1 MSQGSPKSY
10 SVFVSNSIDG
20 DISVFRL
27 DTASASID
35 LTDRC
40 AAAETVMPLAVSN
53 DQRLLYAAIRG
64 PSPAIATYAVDPP
77 TGRLSHRRSVPI
89 VSSLAYLSIDPS
101 GRFLFGASYGEH
113 CLSLY
118 SVDRL
123 ADTDADGTPVQVV
136 PGIENAHA
144 IIVSPDNRFAYA
156 SSLGGNR
163 LYCYEIQSG
172 AAGDKLALVDD
183 STLGEGFGPRHLR
196 LSPDAK
202 RLYVLSEFRATVA
215 VFPRDI
221 DSGRLG
227 APKMSARPA
236 ALAHLEDGRIRP
248 SATDAVQPDPRTLA
262 SLVWA
267 ADIRVTPDDRFV
279 YVSERTSSRLI
290 AYRVEADGSLEYASS
305 IDTES
310 QPRGFNIDPSG
321 RFLVACGE
329 KSSHVAVY
337 AIDAESG
344 VLSLTGRC
352 EGGRGA
358 NWVEIVANVDPGG
371 A

>member
-1 MSQGSPKSY
+1 MSQRSPKSY
-10 SVFVSNSIDG
+10 SVFVSNAIDG
-20 DISVFRL
+20 DISVFHL
-27 DTASASID
+27 DTASGRID
-35 LTDRC
+35 LTDRY

-53 DQRLLYAAIRG
+53 DQQLLYAAIRG
-64 PSPAIATYAVDPP
+64 TSPAIATYDVDPH

-89 VSSLAYLSIDPS
+89 ASSLAYLSIDPS
-101 GRFLFGASYGEH
+101 GRYLLGASYGEH
-113 CLSLY
+113 CLNLY

-123 ADTDADGTPVQVV
+123 ADVDANGTPVQVV

-144 IIVSPDNRFAYA
+144 VIVSPDNRFAYV
-156 SSLGGNR
+156 SSLGANKV
-163 LYCYEIQSG
+163 YCYEIQSG
-172 AAGDKLALVDD
+172 AAGDKLAFVDD
-183 STLGEGFGPRHLR
+183 AKLGDGFGPRHLH
-196 LSPDAK
+196 LSTDGK

-227 APKMSARPA
+227 ALKMSGRPV

-248 SATDAVQPDPRTLA
+248 TAGTVQPDPRTLT

-267 ADIRVTPDDRFV
+267 ADIHVTPDDRFV

-290 AYRVEADGSLEYASS
+290 AYRVQADGSLEYASS
-305 IDTES
+305 IDTEL

-329 KSSHVAVY
+329 K
-337 AIDAESG
+337 
-344 VLSLTGRC
+344 
-352 EGGRGA
+352 
-358 NWVEIVANVDPGG
+358 
-371 A
+371 